1 MHPFDRRRREGQQ
14 NEAAAESEG
23 HRHHEPDALSI
34 DQCADG
40 EHAQAVAEGE
50 HGESGGNLRPCPAEF
65 RGQRCAEQ
73 IEHHRH
79 DIDAEDQRDEA
90 GNDMAP

>member
-1 MHPFDRRRREGQQ
+1 MRPRPKAKAIGTTT
-14 NEAAAESEG
+14 G
-23 HRHHEPDALSI
+23 CPSI